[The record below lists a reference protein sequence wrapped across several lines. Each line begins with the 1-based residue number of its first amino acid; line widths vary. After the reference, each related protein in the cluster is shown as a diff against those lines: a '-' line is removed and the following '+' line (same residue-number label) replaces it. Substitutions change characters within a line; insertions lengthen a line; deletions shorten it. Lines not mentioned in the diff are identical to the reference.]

1 MNECFGKYFILNGEL
16 RPAVEFESSMVYEG
30 ESVYEVLRIING
42 LPVFFY
48 DHISR
53 LESSTRYQKRI
64 PLADTVTL
72 RKDIARLLSSEEK
85 GEINLKVVFNYNNE
99 NSNRLIYFIESVYP
113 SPEQYNHGVYGIL
126 YHAERKDPESK
137 VINHKLRSEIYHRLI
152 MDNAYEA
159 LLVNRNNCITEGSR
173 SNIFLINGDNLF
185 SAPDNEILNG
195 ITRMHIIEICR
206 ENGIKVNYGCLK
218 ADRLMEYESAFMS
231 GTSPVILPFNRI
243 GGFEFNVN
251 HRYIK
256 LLRDLYLEK
265 AEDSMRRFAGE
276 NSLT

>member
-1 MNECFGKYFILNGEL
+1 MNESFGAFFILNGEL
-16 RPAVEFESSMVYEG
+16 RPAEEFDSSLIYEG
-30 ESVYEVLRIING
+30 ESVYEVLRIIDG

-53 LESSTRYQKRI
+53 LESSARYQKKTS
-64 PLADTVTL
+64 LADKVTL

-85 GEINLKVVFNYNNE
+85 GDINLKVVFNYNKGK
-99 NSNRLIYFIESVYP
+99 SNRLIYFLESVYP
-113 SPEQYNHGVYGIL
+113 SPEQYNNGVYGIL

-152 MDNAYEA
+152 MENAYEA
-159 LLVNRNNCITEGSR
+159 LLVNRQNCITEGSR
-173 SNIFLINGDNLF
+173 SNIFFIKEDNLF

-218 ADRLMEYESAFMS
+218 ADRLMEYESSFMS

-243 GGFEFNVN
+243 GEIEFNVN
-251 HRYIK
+251 HRYSRI
-256 LLRDLYLEK
+256 LRDLYKEK
-265 AEDSMRRFAGE
+265 AEESMRRFAGE
-276 NSLT
+276 NPLS